1 MNATN
6 SSGNPTYSE
15 VPEHLRRYTDL
26 PALLYMLR
34 RKKLTLLNP
43 GSWDDKNDSHF
54 IELYRERKEL
64 STVLALCF
72 TEKGETY
79 HHWRVFS
86 SGSGGVCIKF
96 HRKALLDHLSKFK
109 GVRFGSTRYAM
120 MGRLRNQAPALDE
133 LPFLKRY
140 AFRDEG
146 EFRVIYEGANTKRD
160 AKDLS
165 LPLSCIA
172 KISIS
177 PWAPET
183 LGIAITETI
192 KSIPDCERLQVGRS
206 SLINNK
212 GWKRIGANAA

>member
-1 MNATN
+1 MNRPAE
-6 SSGNPTYSE
+6 Y
-15 VPEHLRRYTDL
+15 LRRYTDL

-34 RKKLTLLNP
+34 RKKLTLLSP
-43 GSWDDKNDSHF
+43 SSWDDKNDSHF

-64 STVLALCF
+64 ATVLALCF

-96 HRKALLDHLSKFK
+96 HRKALLDHLSTFK
-109 GVRFGSTRYAM
+109 GVRFGHARYAM
-120 MGRLRNQAPALDE
+120 IDRLRNQAPVLDD

-140 AFRDEG
+140 AFSDEE
-146 EFRVIYEGANTKRD
+146 EFRVIYEGANANRD
-160 AKDLS
+160 EKDFS

-192 KSIPDCERLQVGRS
+192 KSIPGCEGLQVGRS

-212 GWKRIGANAA
+212 EWKRIGTNAV